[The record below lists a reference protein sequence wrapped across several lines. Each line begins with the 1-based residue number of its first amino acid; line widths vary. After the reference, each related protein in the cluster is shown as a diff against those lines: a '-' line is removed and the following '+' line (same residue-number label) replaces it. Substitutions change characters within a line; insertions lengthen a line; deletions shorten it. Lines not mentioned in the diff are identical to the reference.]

1 MFIYREGCTYTPD
14 FLARLKEAC
23 PDAKVTTEIGEGGK
37 IIETNCYFIHALYT
51 FACINLLNV
60 KLCYILECWEFFIN
74 EKCVHSRKLL
84 YGSKFPDVD
93 EMIEISE
100 QMYEVI
106 NSILQISLIFRFLIH
121 KNMFISYHCYSTFQG
136 RSFMHM
142 YLCTFMEGG
151 VVNMVKEDKKKTPLA
166 KRAIL
171 ACTIQ

>member
-1 MFIYREGCTYTPD
+1 MAFRYNCIVVGFFIYREGCTYTPD

-37 IIETNCYFIHALYT
+37 IIETNCFLFLRWPYT
-51 FACINLLNV
+51 FACIVLLNV

-84 YGSKFPDVD
+84 YGSKFPVMD

-106 NSILQISLIFRFLIH
+106 NSILHFSLIFL
-121 KNMFISYHCYSTFQG
+121 
-136 RSFMHM
+136 
-142 YLCTFMEGG
+142 
-151 VVNMVKEDKKKTPLA
+151 
-166 KRAIL
+166 
-171 ACTIQ
+171 